1 MRLDRGFPSFW
12 SLTLSLCLL
21 ITCGGNNSSSSSQD
35 SVNPGPPP
43 IPAPPAVPAPPQ
55 LALAPFVTSLTNP
68 LGMEQ
73 PDDGSGRLF
82 VVEQQG
88 VIRIIQNGSLLA
100 TPFLDITSKVYFAG
114 ESGLVGI
121 TFHPGYAQN
130 GRFYVNYVQM
140 VNSQRQSIIAE
151 YKVSST
157 DPNQADPA
165 SERILLTVDQ
175 PPFENHK
182 AGQLAFGP
190 DGFLYFGL
198 GDGGSEGDPFGNGQN
213 TQVLLGKLMRIDVNS
228 TSGSLP
234 YAIPADNPFV
244 RAGGRPEIWAYGLR
258 NPWRFSFD
266 ASSGRLFLADVG
278 QDAWEE
284 VDLIQKGGN
293 YGWNTMEASHCFN
306 PPSGCNTAG
315 LILPITEYS
324 HSEGNAVIG
333 GFVYHGSSIPAL
345 QNVYLFGDFGTGK
358 IWGLQETSGTWT
370 RTLLSSTGKNIS
382 AFGRDQ
388 NGELYA
394 VDYAG
399 AVWKIIAQ

>member
-1 MRLDRGFPSFW
+1 MRLDRGFPSFL
-12 SLTLSLCLL
+12 SLAISLCLL
-21 ITCGGNNSSSSSQD
+21 ITCGGSDSSSPQGVVD
-35 SVNPGPPP
+35 PGPPP
-43 IPAPPAVPAPPQ
+43 VPAPPALPAPPQ
-55 LALAPFVTSLTNP
+55 LALASFVTGVTNP

-73 PDDGSGRLF
+73 PDDASGRLF

-100 TPFLDITSKVYFAG
+100 TPFLDITSKVYFSG
-114 ESGLVGI
+114 ESGLVGV
-121 TFHPGYAQN
+121 TFHPGYAQS
-130 GRFYVNYVQM
+130 GLFYVNYVRM

-175 PPFENHK
+175 PPFDNHK

-198 GDGGSEGDPFGNGQN
+198 GDGGGGGDPFGNGQN

-244 RAGGRPEIWAYGLR
+244 AGGGRPEIWAYGLR

-266 ASSGRLFLADVG
+266 GPSGRLFLADVG

-333 GFVYHGSSIPAL
+333 GFVYHSSGIPAL
-345 QNVYLFGDFGTGK
+345 HGVYVFGDFGTGK

-370 RTLLSSTGKNIS
+370 RTLLASTGKNIS